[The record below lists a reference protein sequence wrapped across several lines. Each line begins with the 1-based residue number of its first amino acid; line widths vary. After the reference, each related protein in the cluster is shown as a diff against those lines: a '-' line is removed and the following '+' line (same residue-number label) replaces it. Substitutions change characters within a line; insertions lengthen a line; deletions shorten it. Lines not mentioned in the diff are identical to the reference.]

1 MNGPRQPAH
10 PPDLRGRA
18 LWAAQAWLP
27 GGWHESVRLAIAADG
42 HWAAVEAGVPPGPD
56 VLRLDGPALPGLV
69 DAHSHSF
76 QRAFAGRAERRAP
89 GRPHDDFWSWREA
102 MYGVAGAIGPRALH
116 AVAAQLNVEL
126 LRGGYTQVCE
136 FHYLHG
142 PADGAPPGQGED
154 GPLAAALALADAATE
169 AGIGLTL
176 LPAIY
181 ERAGF
186 AQPAL
191 RPEQRRF
198 ASSVGSVCAARDALR
213 SAARPQVSAGLAIHS
228 LRAATADSIR
238 RLAERMDDAPLHV
251 HVAEQT
257 GEVEDCLAATGRR
270 PIEWLAAAL
279 PLDARWQLV
288 HATHAE
294 PDEIEAVAASGA
306 GVVLCPGTEADL
318 GDGLPDLPAWLGTA
332 TPLAVGSDSQ
342 VGRGWP

>member
-1 MNGPRQPAH
+1 MNGPRQPAD

-42 HWAAVEAGVPPGPD
+42 RWAAVEAGVPPGPD
-56 VLRLDGPALPGLV
+56 ALRLDGPALPGLV

-176 LPAIY
+176 LPALY

-198 ASSVGSVCAARDALR
+198 ASSAQTCAPPAARR
-213 SAARPQVSAGLAIHS
+213 
-228 LRAATADSIR
+228 
-238 RLAERMDDAPLHV
+238 
-251 HVAEQT
+251 
-257 GEVEDCLAATGRR
+257 
-270 PIEWLAAAL
+270 
-279 PLDARWQLV
+279 
-288 HATHAE
+288 
-294 PDEIEAVAASGA
+294 
-306 GVVLCPGTEADL
+306 
-318 GDGLPDLPAWLGTA
+318 
-332 TPLAVGSDSQ
+332 
-342 VGRGWP
+342 